1 MTAILTNL
9 KTRLS
14 EQLSDLSNLI
24 WSSSVL
30 EEALRSSLGE
40 LSKAYGEILTLDGL
54 DAAVITT
61 VEDIDTQVLLTGA
74 LAYAIRFRVMGRF
87 EEATPEDLQPEEMA
101 RWADETMNKFQSE
114 LFLIRMRRFQKSAD
128 HPYAA
133 WDWEEGRDFT

>member
-1 MTAILTNL
+1 
-9 KTRLS
+9 
-14 EQLSDLSNLI
+14 
-24 WSSSVL
+24 
-30 EEALRSSLGE
+30 
-40 LSKAYGEILTLDGL
+40 L

-101 RWADETMNKFQSE
+101 RWADETMNRFQSE
-114 LFLIRMRRFQKSAD
+114 LTAVRMRRFQESTD

-133 WDWEEGRDFT
+133 WEWEEGRDFS